1 MDLYGLMGEV
11 YGNHGVY
18 HESFS
23 CKKPKEYR
31 GMGQHDPGWW
41 YIEGW
46 FLSGC
51 ATLPKYLDGQC
62 REVRFEFLSVSGSL
76 HCYVDYPIMQW
87 QCISSQGVSSH
98 IWICWGL
105 AQKMGQSNNWMISA
119 NTSPNQ
125 KGRSFLFSYNI
136 WESVIYI

>member
-1 MDLYGLMGEV
+1 MSATTGCVVVLVDVQVRGFSKGLDENLHINGLIGEV

-23 CKKPKEYR
+23 CKKTKEYR

-46 FLSGC
+46 FLSSC

-62 REVRFEFLSVSGSL
+62 RQVRFEFLSVSGSL
-76 HCYVDYPIMQW
+76 HCYVDYPIMQ
-87 QCISSQGVSSH
+87 CLYIESG
-98 IWICWGL
+98 C
-105 AQKMGQSNNWMISA
+105 
-119 NTSPNQ
+119 
-125 KGRSFLFSYNI
+125 LFPYLDMLGSG
-136 WESVIYI
+136 